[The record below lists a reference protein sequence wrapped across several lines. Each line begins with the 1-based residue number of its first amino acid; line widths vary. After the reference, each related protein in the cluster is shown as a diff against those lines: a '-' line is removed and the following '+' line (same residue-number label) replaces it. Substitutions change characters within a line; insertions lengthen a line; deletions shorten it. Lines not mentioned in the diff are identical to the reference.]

1 MISVIIPAYNVAD
14 KISKMFQCLERQTEK
29 NLEIIVVDDGST
41 DALENLCKG
50 TIINNKNIY
59 YIKQSNQGVSIA
71 RNCGL
76 KAASGEYIA
85 FLDADDLIAD
95 NYFEELLKTITEDDV
110 AVCDIVVDKENM
122 KMSRFTA
129 NNTKMSSATA
139 INLLLTREK
148 INSGPCGKLFRRKV
162 LENVTFPNLKV
173 YEDILFVL
181 KAFEQAATIASTNRT
196 EYYYLQNT
204 GSAMH
209 QLVENPSMDIV
220 RATDKIVQFILKN
233 RIQLDQKCFYITM
246 SHLFQYVGLHDRKQK
261 KNNSFIKAVRHI
273 YRKYYFSLLVCPIY
287 TWKERVLYTLF
298 VVGLY

>member
-1 MISVIIPAYNVAD
+1 MISVIIPAYNAAD
-14 KISKMFQCLERQTEK
+14 KITKMFQCLKRQTEK

-41 DALENLCKG
+41 DALENLCKDE
-50 TIINNKNIY
+50 IINNKNIY

-76 KAASGEYIA
+76 KIASGEYIA

-95 NYFEELLKTITEDDV
+95 NYFEELLKTISEADI
-110 AVCDIVVDKENM
+110 AVCDIVVDEENR
-122 KMSRFTA
+122 KVLRFTA
-129 NNTKMSSATA
+129 NNTKMSSITA
-139 INLLLTREK
+139 INLLLTRKE
-148 INSGPCGKLFRRKV
+148 INSGPCGKLFRREI
-162 LENVTFPNLKV
+162 LENITFPNLKV

-181 KAFEQAATIASTNRT
+181 KAFEQAETIASTNRT
-196 EYYYLQNT
+196 EYYYLQNK

-220 RATDKIVQFILKN
+220 RATDQIVQFILEN

-246 SHLFQYVGLHDRKQK
+246 SHLFQYVGLHDRKQN
-261 KNNSFIKAVRHI
+261 NNSFLKAVRHI
-273 YRKYYFSLLVCPIY
+273 YRKYYFYLLVCPIY

-298 VVGLY
+298 VIGLY